1 MSKNKIRLII
11 GAMTLALIGLIAF
24 QAYWLGFMME
34 SKKEQFTV
42 QARDAIEQVVR
53 KLEKQ
58 ELVVLAQRQRLYEKQ
73 KKELDLMTEKLA
85 SKPKKTSIKQ
95 NIELATTDYLGPTN
109 PENLGRNILGNFQNE
124 IPTDNIMYVK
134 KSFVLPNGQIA
145 EITEE
150 YHQLAINS
158 SDIQRKYHE
167 EQQLNQIFESD
178 FKRPNKNQSIKQ
190 RRFNKNFKEKSRQLR
205 QLKNEIQSELS
216 KKEID
221 FKKQQ
226 AELLKVKQKTE
237 LAKEVFSDFLFKERP
252 IQQRVEPY
260 FIDSLIKVELAQ
272 KDIHQA
278 YVFGIAPQKIQ
289 SNKDWI
295 YTSSPSLKKYK
306 TLQSDAGIFI
316 SSALFPNDLNTS
328 GEFLTLYFPSQNSYI
343 WQAMALNFWGSALL
357 LFIMIICFYVAIMT
371 ILKQKKLAEVKND
384 FINNMTHEF
393 KTPIST
399 ISLATQLIQEDPVM
413 IQNDS
418 VQRYLGIIKDE
429 NIRLGHQ
436 VERVLQAAQME
447 KEAISLKKKKIDLHT
462 LIRQIVEMNGPLIQS
477 QNGQIEL
484 QLNAEKHQFEIDEVH
499 ISNVLF
505 NLLDNAIKYKKENP
519 LITISTYN
527 EEQYLFIEIK
537 DQGIGIANDLQE
549 TVFEAFYRVP
559 TGNIHNVKGFGLG
572 LSYVKKIVEAHGGKV
587 SLESK
592 LHQGSTFK
600 ISLPIQ
606 Y

>member
-34 SKKEQFTV
+34 SKKEQFSV
-42 QARDAIEQVVR
+42 QAHDAIEQVVR

-58 ELVVLAQRQRLYEKQ
+58 ELVVLAQRQQLYEKQ
-73 KKELDLMTEKLA
+73 KKELDLMAEKLA
-85 SKPKKTSIKQ
+85 SKPKKNTAKKNSDV
-95 NIELATTDYLGPTN
+95 TTIDYLGATN
-109 PENLGRNILGNFQNE
+109 PENLSRNKLGNFQHE
-124 IPTDNIMYVK
+124 VPTDNIMYVK
-134 KSFVLPNGQIA
+134 KSFLLPNGQIA

-150 YHQLAINS
+150 YHQLEINS
-158 SDIQRKYHE
+158 SDIQKRYQE

-178 FKRPNKNQSIKQ
+178 IRRPNKNPLARQ
-190 RRFNKNFKEKSRQLR
+190 RRLNKKIKEKNVQIS
-205 QLKNEIQSELS
+205 QLKKELQTELG
-216 KKEID
+216 KKEQELR
-221 FKKQQ
+221 KEK
-226 AELLKVKQKTE
+226 AELQKVKQKTE

-252 IQQRVEPY
+252 IQQRVEPHY
-260 FIDSLIKVELAQ
+260 IDSLIKIELAQ
-272 KDIHQA
+272 KNIHQN
-278 YVFGIAPQKIQ
+278 YLFGISPLTIQ

-295 YTSSPSLKKYK
+295 YASSPSLKKFK
-306 TLQSDAGIFI
+306 SLQSKEGIFI
-316 SSALFPNDLNTS
+316 SSALFPNDLHSS

-357 LFIMIICFYVAIMT
+357 LLIMIGCFYVAILT

-399 ISLATQLIQEDPVM
+399 ISLATQLIQEDPIM

-429 NIRLGHQ
+429 NIRLGQQ

-447 KEAISLKKKKIDLHT
+447 KEEISLKKKKVDLHA

-484 QLNAEKHQFEIDEVH
+484 FLHAEKHYVEIDEVH

-505 NLLDNAIKYKKENP
+505 NLLDNAIKYSKENP
-519 LITISTYN
+519 IVSITTYDDA
-527 EEQYLFIEIK
+527 QFMTIEIK
-537 DQGIGIANDLQE
+537 DQGIGIASDLLE
-549 TVFEAFYRVP
+549 TVFEPFYRVP

-572 LSYVKKIVEAHGGKV
+572 LSYVKKIVEAHHGKV
-587 SLESK
+587 KLTSK
-592 LHQGSTFK
+592 LNEGSTFK
-600 ISLPIQ
+600 ISLPL
-606 Y
+606 